1 MKARGQS
8 WLAGPGLAL
17 SLALSLAML
26 GGVVPAPAF
35 ASPSLASDLGCYNCH
50 GSPPRGKSPSFPQL
64 AARYSA
70 QRGDDAALAR
80 SVEHLRAGSMLGAIE
95 AHRRLSADDAARLV
109 RWISE
114 GAH

>member
-1 MKARGQS
+1 MKARS
-8 WLAGPGLAL
+8 RPWRAGPGLAL
-17 SLALSLAML
+17 GLALLEGA
-26 GGVVPAPAF
+26 VPAPAF

-50 GSPPRGKSPSFPQL
+50 GSPPRGKSPSFSQL

-80 SVEHLRAGSMLGAIE
+80 SAEHLRAGSMLSPIE

-114 GAH
+114 GAP